1 MTAPDCLGYALN
13 IERRRP
19 LREWKRAIEE
29 VPAECRAEVE
39 QYLRGMAERIR
50 VIRGLRHAPSNSGPL
65 DGR

>member
-1 MTAPDCLGYALN
+1 MTESDCLGYAVE

-29 VPAECRAEVE
+29 VPVECRAEVE

-50 VIRGLRHAPSNSGPL
+50 VIRGLEHDAPRAG
-65 DGR
+65 

>member
-1 MTAPDCLGYALN
+1 MILDCLGYAVE

-19 LREWKRAIEE
+19 LREWKQAIEE
-29 VPAECRAEVE
+29 VPVECRPECE
-39 QYLRGMAERIR
+39 KYLRGMAERIR